1 MCGIAGLIHFNKSH
15 NSDPETVRNM
25 TNAIRHRG
33 PDDDGFFI
41 ENNIALGMRRLSIID
56 LPGGHQPMTNEDGT
70 VWLVFNG
77 EIYNFREL
85 RSELTAKGHKFKTNS
100 DSEVIIHQYEE
111 SGQDCVS
118 YFNGMF
124 AFCIY
129 DKKKNSLLLAR
140 DRMGVKPLYYS
151 ANRQSFAFASE
162 IKSLV
167 KSKLTGREVDTEAL
181 YDYMTFRF
189 VPAPKTMLKGV
200 NKLPPARTLTVNLND
215 GSASIAKYWEI
226 PTAAESGSISFAEA
240 TDELSA
246 LFKDSVEKRLIS
258 DVPLG
263 VLLSGGLDSTCV
275 TAAMHEIGISRIK
288 TFSVG
293 FSEGGIFDESPYA
306 EEASRHHGIENNKII
321 IGLNEFREY
330 LGDFAY
336 DIDEPIADLASI
348 PLYFVSKLARKDV
361 KVVLSGEGSD
371 ELFAGYDFDR
381 IALALE
387 RIKMVHAVPKI
398 LRDSLPKAVLSP
410 FGFKGLLE
418 KLDRFNAPV
427 SDYARQRLFHI
438 TNIFGEKDKLVLG
451 LSGNNSFEKIKSL
464 YAGSGNLDPINQILY
479 VYSKSWLPEDLLMK
493 ADKMTMANSLE
504 LRVPFLDYRLV
515 EFAFSLPSAYKVR
528 DGAGGFSTKHIL
540 RNAFKGKI
548 PGSILNR
555 KKQGFPVPAYSWIKG
570 PLKAYAKEILLDRGR
585 SGFFD
590 AKETANLFA
599 ALDSP
604 DAGAPEKLWSMIVFE
619 LWHKK
624 YINSYE

>member
-1 MCGIAGLIHFNKSH
+1 MCGILGFNFKDEKKAEEAGNLL
-15 NSDPETVRNM
+15 
-25 TNAIRHRG
+25 RHRG
-33 PDDDGFFI
+33 PDQSGVFSDDFVTFGHH
-41 ENNIALGMRRLSIID
+41 RLSIID
-56 LPGGHQPMTNEDGT
+56 LSKAGRQPMQSQDGEI
-70 VWLVFNG
+70 VLVFNG

>member
-1 MCGIAGLIHFNKSH
+1 
-15 NSDPETVRNM
+15 
-25 TNAIRHRG
+25 
-33 PDDDGFFI
+33 
-41 ENNIALGMRRLSIID
+41 
-56 LPGGHQPMTNEDGT
+56 MTNEDGT

>member
-1 MCGIAGLIHFNKSH
+1 
-15 NSDPETVRNM
+15 
-25 TNAIRHRG
+25 
-33 PDDDGFFI
+33 
-41 ENNIALGMRRLSIID
+41 
-56 LPGGHQPMTNEDGT
+56 
-70 VWLVFNG
+70 
-77 EIYNFREL
+77 
-85 RSELTAKGHKFKTNS
+85 
-100 DSEVIIHQYEE
+100 
-111 SGQDCVS
+111 
-118 YFNGMF
+118 
-124 AFCIY
+124 
-129 DKKKNSLLLAR
+129 
-140 DRMGVKPLYYS
+140 KPLYYS